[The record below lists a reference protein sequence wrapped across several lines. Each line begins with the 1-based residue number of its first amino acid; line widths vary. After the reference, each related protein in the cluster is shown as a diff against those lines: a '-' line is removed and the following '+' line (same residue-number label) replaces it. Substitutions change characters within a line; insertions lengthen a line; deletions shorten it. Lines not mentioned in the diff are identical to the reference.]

1 VGDDLAVATPVY
13 FDCDTGIDDALAL
26 LYLLRSPEVRLVGI
40 GTVHGNIDAATAARN
55 TLDLVALAGG
65 DVPVAEGAHD
75 PRAGE
80 YAGGAP
86 HVHGVNGIGE
96 VALPPSGR
104 AVVEESA
111 AEMLV
116 RLADEYAG
124 ELEVL
129 AVGPLTNLAAA
140 LDLDPDLPAKVTRVV
155 VMGGAAQSSGNVSAV
170 SEANIHND
178 PEAAAV
184 VVEAPWPIVLV
195 PLDVT
200 MQNRFTDDDQAAL
213 LAADDPAARAVG
225 AMLDQYFSFYQG
237 VYGARGC
244 ALHDPLAAA
253 LLVGGITA
261 TRAPAVPVVVDAT
274 HGPGRGQT
282 LVDLRHQR
290 SGETDVPGAH
300 VRVVLD
306 TDRPLAPHLRERLL
320 SGAVG

>member
-1 VGDDLAVATPVY
+1 MATPVY
-13 FDCDTGIDDALAL
+13 LDCDTGIDDSLAL
-26 LYLLRSPEVRLVGI
+26 LYLLHSPEVRLLGI
-40 GTVHGNIDAATAARN
+40 GAVHGNIDAETAARN
-55 TLDLVALAGG
+55 TLDLLALAGAE
-65 DVPVAEGAHD
+65 VPVAIGARD
-75 PRAGE
+75 PRAGV

-86 HVHGVNGIGE
+86 HVHGVDGIGG

-104 AVVEESA
+104 AAVAESA

-116 RLADEYAG
+116 RLAAEHPG

-140 LDLDPDLPAKVTRVV
+140 LDLDPDLPAKVRRVV
-155 VMGGAAQSSGNVSAV
+155 VMGGAAQTSGNVSAV

-178 PEAAAV
+178 PEAAALV
-184 VVEAPWPIVLV
+184 VAAPWPIVLV

-200 MQNRFTDDDQAAL
+200 MAHRFTEADQAAL
-213 LAADDPAARAVG
+213 AASADPAARAVG
-225 AMLDQYFSFYQG
+225 DMLDQYFTFYQG
-237 VYGARGC
+237 VYGVRGC

-261 TRAPAVPVVVDAT
+261 THAPAVPVVVDDT

-306 TDRPLAPHLRERLL
+306 IDPPLAPHLRERLL
-320 SGAVG
+320 ARYGPSVG